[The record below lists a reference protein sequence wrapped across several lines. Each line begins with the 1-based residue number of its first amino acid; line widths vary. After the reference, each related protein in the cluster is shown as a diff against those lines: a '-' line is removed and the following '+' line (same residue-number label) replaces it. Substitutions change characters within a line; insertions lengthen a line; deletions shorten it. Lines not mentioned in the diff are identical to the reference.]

1 MSYVLNS
8 NGKFQWRQ
16 QPQTGAGAGGLIDV
30 GALYNE
36 YNKAYAAWQNANQTP
51 EDKADN
57 PFDFSG
63 YNNRITLALS
73 QNKQIQDKID
83 SDNALALAKE
93 TKAMQQAAAQQARA
107 DKIKDDLKK
116 EEDRLREEARKRQ
129 AGEQAATYLETTAG
143 TRSKENEKRINE
155 LYGGLKASQK
165 TMLDEILANMETDF
179 QNAATAVGAEGERFQ
194 KDFRAG
200 TSYQGVPISQLSV
213 ESNPLLA
220 SLQQQGAGT
229 EEVDAATEL
238 SRQTSKATSD
248 LEKWAIAQL
257 NTQQQNYDSATLNA
271 GRAAMA
277 ASLQGLAQ
285 RKPQV
290 AADFQKSYQTNIS
303 DLETKESE
311 ARSTS
316 QKEIDALL
324 DEAAKI
330 RANTVV
336 EVGTTPVVG
345 SAASRKE
352 QVALAPTQYANF
364 GQAVKALN
372 PNFNPKTAGK
382 TAVDA
387 FPALAKAFGK
397 GKK

>member
-8 NGKFQWRQ
+8 KGKFQWR
-16 QPQTGAGAGGLIDV
+16 QPQTGAGAGGSIDV
-30 GALYNE
+30 GALYKE
-36 YNKAYAAWQNANQTP
+36 YNKAYADWQNANPAP

-63 YNNRITLALS
+63 WNNRIDIALK
-73 QNKQIQDKID
+73 QNKQIQDKLD

-93 TKAMQQAAAQQARA
+93 NKAMQQAAASQARA
-107 DKIKDDLKK
+107 DKIKEDAKK

-229 EEVDAATEL
+229 EEVNAATEL

-257 NTQQQNYDSATLNA
+257 NTQQQNYDAATLNA

-290 AADFQKSYQTNIS
+290 AADFQKSYQENIS
-303 DLETKESE
+303 DLDVKESD
-311 ARSTS
+311 ARDTS

-336 EVGTTPVVG
+336 DVGTAPKVG

-364 GQAVKALN
+364 AQAVKALN
-372 PNFNPKTAGK
+372 PDFNPKTSGK

>member
-1 MSYVLNS
+1 MSWQINS

-16 QPQTGAGAGGLIDV
+16 PQINNGSGGLIDV

-36 YNKAYAAWQNANQTP
+36 YNKAYADWQNANPAP

-63 YNNRITLALS
+63 WNNRIDIALKQNS
-73 QNKQIQDKID
+73 QVQDKLD
-83 SDNALALAKE
+83 SDNALALARE
-93 TKAMQQAAAQQARA
+93 TKAMQQAAAAQARA
-107 DKIKDDLKK
+107 DKIKEDAKK

-165 TMLDEILANMETDF
+165 TMLDDILANMETDF
-179 QNAATAVGAEGERFQ
+179 QNAATTVGAEGERFQ

-229 EEVDAATEL
+229 EEVNAATEL

-257 NTQQQNYDSATLNA
+257 NTQQQNYDTSTLNA

-290 AADFQKSYQTNIS
+290 AADFQKSYQESIS
-303 DLETKESE
+303 DLDVKESD
-311 ARSTS
+311 ARDTA

-336 EVGTTPVVG
+336 DTGTAPKVG

-364 GQAVKALN
+364 AQAVKALN
-372 PNFNPKTAGK
+372 PNFNPKTSGK